1 MIAQYVQIAVG
12 VMAFFCFC
20 LFLGGTSV
28 GKKSAQGSVAER
40 NLLIFGVLF
49 SGLFLAAGVL
59 LRSILG
65 EATLILGVIF
75 DVAIC
80 AAVVGGI
87 TAGRKAKRTGTLFGL
102 QTFLTFLAIAILL
115 GFVRSKGLELA
126 NAAKALGLEG
136 SAGVQKDEP
145 KDRQTCEE
153 NLKSLYTAFKFY
165 VQDWDALPPA
175 KDWMENPDL
184 VSKVTK
190 NSWLHCPSVSSGS
203 DSKFGYA
210 YNAEMAGKPLK
221 LSGKPLNELPNAAT
235 TILLYDSGT
244 LDKSASD
251 NATSPPKPGRHDGK
265 NFVLFADGTVKAVA
279 P

>member
-12 VMAFFCFC
+12 GMAMFC
-20 LFLGGTSV
+20 
-28 GKKSAQGSVAER
+28 
-40 NLLIFGVLF
+40 LLIFGWGFVVGTKSDRGSTTERNFIVIGTLLSSLF
-49 SGLFLAAGVL
+49 VVAGVL
-59 LRSILG
+59 LRSKLG
-65 EATLILGVIF
+65 EATLFLGVIF

-80 AAVVGGI
+80 VAMLGGL
-87 TAGRKAKRTGTLFGL
+87 TAGRRVKQGATLFGL

-115 GFVRSKGLELA
+115 GFVRSKGMELA

-136 SAGVQKDEP
+136 SNSVTKDEP

-175 KDWMENPDL
+175 KDWTENPDL

-190 NSWLHCPSVSSGS
+190 NSWLHCPSVSSGA

-210 YNAEMAGKPLK
+210 YNTEMAGKPLK
-221 LSGKPLNELPNAAT
+221 LSGKPLNELPNAAN

-251 NATSPPKPGRHDGK
+251 NATSQPKPGRHGGK
-265 NFVLFADGTVKAVA
+265 NFVLFADGTVKAVT

>member
-1 MIAQYVQIAVG
+1 
-12 VMAFFCFC
+12 MALFCFF
-20 LFLGGTSV
+20 LFLGGATV
-28 GKKSAQGSVAER
+28 GKNSERGSVAER
-40 NLLIFGVLF
+40 NLLISGVLF
-49 SGLFLAAGVL
+49 SGLFLVVGVL
-59 LRSILG
+59 LRPKLG
-65 EATLILGVIF
+65 EATLVLGVIF
-75 DVAIC
+75 DVAIS
-80 AAVVGGI
+80 AAVLGGI

-102 QTFLTFLAIAILL
+102 QTFLTLLAIAILL

-136 SAGVQKDEP
+136 GAGMQKDEP

-190 NSWLHCPSVSSGS
+190 NSWLHCPSVSSGA
-203 DSKFGYA
+203 DDKFGYA
-210 YNAEMAGKPLK
+210 YNADMAGKPLK
-221 LSGKPLNELPNAAT
+221 LSGKPLNELPNAANT
-235 TILLYDSGT
+235 VLLYDSGT
-244 LDKSASD
+244 LDKSTSD
-251 NATSPPKPGRHDGK
+251 NASSQPKPGRHDGK